1 MASMSSPPSGT
12 VTFLFTDIEGSTRLA
27 QAFPAEWPAAQ
38 ARHDQGTRAGVDCR
52 REFALPFSELCSSD
66 ERHKASVGDWTSP
79 GRPMDDCN
87 SLYKFWERPPL
98 TRATISKLNR
108 YDLNQGA
115 QCISA
120 LRTQLDSA
128 AFDTAWQTGRQ

>member
-27 QAFPAEWPAAQ
+27 QAFPAEWPATQ
-38 ARHDQGTRAGVDCR
+38 AHHHQGTRAGVDCR

-87 SLYKFWERPPL
+87 SLYNFGSDRRL
-98 TRATISKLNR
+98 RGQLSASSKEPSM
-108 YDLNQGA
+108 YIG
-115 QCISA
+115 
-120 LRTQLDSA
+120 T
-128 AFDTAWQTGRQ
+128 